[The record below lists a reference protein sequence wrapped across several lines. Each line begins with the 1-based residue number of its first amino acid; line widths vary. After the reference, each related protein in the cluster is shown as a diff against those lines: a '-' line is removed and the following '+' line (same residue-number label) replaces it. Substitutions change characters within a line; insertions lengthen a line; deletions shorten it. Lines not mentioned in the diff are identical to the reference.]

1 MISIEDVRKAKITD
15 LYFAQIKKRLTW
27 EEAENVKV
35 YSDEY
40 PNAKTPGDLL
50 RIAVRNV
57 LSRQRVEVTEQKIRE
72 CEEDVKKAIL
82 SGLEETQH
90 TILLKKGDEYFDLA
104 TMQMLEEEYEVVELT
119 PFCMHGSESDYSFE
133 NTEKGLIFNLEEG
146 VFEKYLN
153 DHSKK

>member
-1 MISIEDVRKAKITD
+1 
-15 LYFAQIKKRLTW
+15 
-27 EEAENVKV
+27 
-35 YSDEY
+35 
-40 PNAKTPGDLL
+40 L

-57 LSRQRVEVTEQKIRE
+57 LSIQRVEVTEQKIRE

-119 PFCMHGSESDYSFE
+119 PFCMHGSESDYNFE

-153 DHSKK
+153 EHSKK

>member
-57 LSRQRVEVTEQKIRE
+57 LSSQRVVVTEQKIRE

-90 TILLKKGDEYFDLA
+90 TILLKKGDE
-104 TMQMLEEEYEVVELT
+104 
-119 PFCMHGSESDYSFE
+119 
-133 NTEKGLIFNLEEG
+133 
-146 VFEKYLN
+146 
-153 DHSKK
+153 

>member
-1 MISIEDVRKAKITD
+1 MISIEDVRKAEITD
-15 LYFAQIKKRLTW
+15 LYFAQIEKRLTW

-40 PNAKTPGDLL
+40 PNAKTLGDLL

-57 LSRQRVEVTEQKIRE
+57 LSSQRVEVTEQKIRE

-90 TILLKKGDEYFDLA
+90 TILLKKGDEYF
-104 TMQMLEEEYEVVELT
+104 
-119 PFCMHGSESDYSFE
+119 
-133 NTEKGLIFNLEEG
+133 EKGLIFNLEEG

-153 DHSKK
+153 EHSKK

>member
-1 MISIEDVRKAKITD
+1 MR
-15 LYFAQIKKRLTW
+15 LYHQLHCGVALESSRNIGLM
-27 EEAENVKV
+27 ASHSKV

-57 LSRQRVEVTEQKIRE
+57 LSIQRVEVTEQKIRE

-153 DHSKK
+153 EHSKK

>member
-1 MISIEDVRKAKITD
+1 M
-15 LYFAQIKKRLTW
+15 
-27 EEAENVKV
+27 

-57 LSRQRVEVTEQKIRE
+57 LSIQRVEVTEQKIRE

-133 NTEKGLIFNLEEG
+133 NTEKGLIFNLEKG

-153 DHSKK
+153 EHSKK